1 MKKLFLMAAAAALSV
16 LSGSAAFTAVG
27 CGDEKKAPVAV
38 PAVKIEAPAP
48 VAAPAPKA
56 EPVKVDAPAP
66 VAAPVVAVPV
76 SLQDAGSITG
86 VVKVVDPP
94 RRKKIKMD
102 ADAKCAGLHAE
113 APLADDI
120 VADAEG
126 KVQYAFVWIKTGLEG
141 KKLPMPAAPAV
152 LNQVGCRYDPHV
164 VGVMVGQELLIR
176 NSDDLL
182 HNIHALPFENKEFNF
197 GQPSKGMEEKK
208 AFTKQEVMVKVKCDV
223 HPWMS
228 AWVGVVDHPCF
239 SVTDAAGKFE
249 IKGVPPGKYTVEVW
263 QEKYKSVTAEVE
275 VKAGAAAA
283 ANFEMK
289 DKRE

>member
-1 MKKLFLMAAAAALSV
+1 MTKVSLVAAMAAV
-16 LSGSAAFTAVG
+16 LVLAGGGAFSAIG
-27 CGDEKKAPVAV
+27 CGEEKPALVAKVEAP
-38 PAVKIEAPAP
+38 KAPAP
-48 VAAPAPKA
+48 APAPAPKV
-56 EPVKVDAPAP
+56 EPMKAPAP
-66 VAAPVVAVPV
+66 APETVAVPV
-76 SLQDAGSITG
+76 SLQDAGSISG
-86 VVKVVDPP
+86 VVKVVDAP

-102 ADAKCAGLHAE
+102 ADPKCAALHAD
-113 APLADDI
+113 APLSDE
-120 VADAEG
+120 VVVDANG
-126 KVQYAFVWIKTGLEG
+126 GVQYAFVWIKSGLEG
-141 KKLPMPAAPAV
+141 KSLPAPKTQAV
-152 LNQVGCRYDPHV
+152 LDQKGCRYEPHV

-208 AFTKQEVMVKVKCDV
+208 SFAKQEVMVKVKCDV

-228 AWVGVVDHPCF
+228 AWIGVVSHPCF
-239 SVTDAAGKFE
+239 AVTDASGKFE

-263 QEKYKSVTAEVE
+263 QEKYKSVTADVE
-275 VKAGAAAA
+275 VKAGAASA